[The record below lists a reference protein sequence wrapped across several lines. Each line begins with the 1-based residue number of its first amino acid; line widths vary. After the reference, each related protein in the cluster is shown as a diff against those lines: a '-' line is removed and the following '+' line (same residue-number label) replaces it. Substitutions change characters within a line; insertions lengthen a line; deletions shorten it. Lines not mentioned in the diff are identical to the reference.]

1 MTFPFTTFLP
11 VSTCSTRTC
20 PHGHR
25 WKLKCRG
32 QSSGKMLLAKLY
44 LWFIYFL
51 DHMHWCEKIRLS
63 KINNNV
69 SEWHWNL
76 ETDFRSNARACLPA
90 IKVLPSVKVMILDDV
105 SAWGRIFQGETFK
118 RSCTKT
124 LFLREMVKRP
134 SEIGFP
140 ILHSRVIFIGIICRL
155 FSSVTTGYSDW
166 KHASRDINHHEIS
179 PLHQSCTAKLVA
191 RRTKGER
198 VEKAL
203 IEQHESEKKYWRQ
216 LLECILSV
224 IKFHSSRG
232 LAFRGSNEII
242 GSVLAKYDTFL
253 AEHIQRRV

>member
-1 MTFPFTTFLP
+1 MREHVCQQLRFCHLSRWWFWMTSALGEEYFKVKLSSVVVQKPYF
-11 VSTCSTRTC
+11 SA
-20 PHGHR
+20 R
-25 WKLKCRG
+25 WWKG
-32 QSSGKMLLAKLY
+32 QAKL
-44 LWFIYFL
+44 
-51 DHMHWCEKIRLS
+51 D
-63 KINNNV
+63 
-69 SEWHWNL
+69 
-76 ETDFRSNARACLPA
+76 
-90 IKVLPSVKVMILDDV
+90 
-105 SAWGRIFQGETFK
+105 
-118 RSCTKT
+118 
-124 LFLREMVKRP
+124 
-134 SEIGFP
+134 
-140 ILHSRVIFIGIICRL
+140 SRVIFIGIICRL